1 MREMQRRGEGWRR
14 TGERGAET
22 GGERSRVRKGKR
34 KEEEMSRDTGKRE
47 ERRSEEKIGYT
58 TWKKMRVR
66 MGDDN

>member
-22 GGERSRVRKGKR
+22 GGERSRVRKGKL
-34 KEEEMSRDTGKRE
+34 KGEEMSRDTRKRE
-47 ERRSEEKIGYT
+47 ERRREEKLEYT
-58 TWKKMRVR
+58 TWKKMMLR

>member
-1 MREMQRRGEGWRR
+1 
-14 TGERGAET
+14 
-22 GGERSRVRKGKR
+22 
-34 KEEEMSRDTGKRE
+34 MSRDTGKRE